1 MIVRGTTLVFAV
13 IGDPVHHSLSPI
25 LHNAAIAALGVDAI
39 YVALP
44 VVDDAIAAALE
55 GVRALGIAG
64 LSVTMPHKT
73 AVAAAVDEVSDDV
86 RALDAANTVVRL
98 PDGRLRGE
106 STDGPGCLDA
116 LAASGVDVAGKRCLV
131 FGAGGAGRS
140 VILALAR
147 AGAAEI
153 GVVNRSDG
161 RAAAALALAGVVGV
175 RRTADAVSD
184 AQIIINATPLGM
196 GSSSTELLF
205 DPSRLGSGQIVNDLV
220 YHPLETPLLLAAR
233 AAGAVAVGG
242 LGMLLHQGARQ
253 FHLWTGERA
262 PIDVMRAAIVAE
274 LAGRAVS

>member
-1 MIVRGTTLVFAV
+1 MIVRGSSLVFAV
-13 IGDPVHHSLSPI
+13 IGDPVRHSLSPI
-25 LHNAAIAALGVDAI
+25 LHNAAIVAVGVDAI

-44 VVDDAIAAALE
+44 VADGGAAAAVD
-55 GVRALGIAG
+55 GMRALGIAG

-73 AVAAAVDEVSDDV
+73 AVAAAVDEASDDV

-153 GVVNRSDG
+153 GVVNRSNG
-161 RAAAALALAGVVGV
+161 RAVAALALAGVVGV
-175 RRTADAVSD
+175 RRTSDAVSD
-184 AQIIINATPLGM
+184 AEIIINATPLGM
-196 GSSSTELLF
+196 GPGTTELLL
-205 DPSRLGSGQIVNDLV
+205 DPSRLGSGQVVNDLV
-220 YHPLETPLLLAAR
+220 YHPVDTPLLRAAR
-233 AAGAVAVGG
+233 AVGAVAVDG

-253 FHLWTGERA
+253 FHLWTGETA
-262 PIDVMRAAIVAE
+262 PIDVMRAAVVAE
-274 LAGRAVS
+274 LARRAVS

>member
-13 IGDPVHHSLSPI
+13 IGDPVRHSLSPI

-44 VVDDAIAAALE
+44 VVDDAIVAALD

-86 RALDAANTVVRL
+86 RALNAANTVVRL
-98 PDGRLRGE
+98 PNGRLRGE

-153 GVVNRSDG
+153 GVVNRSDD
-161 RAAAALALAGVVGV
+161 RAAAALALAGVVGM
-175 RRTADAVSD
+175 RRTADAASD
-184 AQIIINATPLGM
+184 AQIIINATPVGM
-196 GSSSTELLF
+196 ETAHTELLF
-205 DPSRLGSGQIVNDLV
+205 DLSRLGSGQVVNDLV

-233 AAGAVAVGG
+233 AAGAVAVDG

-262 PIDVMRAAIVAE
+262 PIDVMRAAVVAE
-274 LAGRAVS
+274 LSRRAVS